1 MEDLRQRFNSKRF
14 AKQYHY
20 DGALGAVCSREG
32 TSFRL
37 WAPTATSVELR
48 LYQKGHSVSPYF
60 QTALSREEKGVWV
73 WSSPE
78 NLDGVYYNYVVT
90 VQGVSRETADPY
102 ARACGLNG
110 SRSMV
115 IDLSRTNP
123 KGWELDMPPER
134 QPEDI
139 IYEVHVREFSWAESG
154 GFPKEARGKYK
165 AFSCT
170 DTTLYNDGTHP
181 TGIGWMKQLGVTYVQ
196 LMPVFDY
203 ASVDEENPE
212 GSFNWGYDP
221 LNYNVPEGSYS
232 TDPTRGEV
240 RIREFKEMVQSL
252 HQNGFRVIMDVVYNH
267 TYHRDSW
274 LERTVPGYYY
284 RQYPDGRI
292 SDGSGCG
299 NDIASERSMCAKYI
313 LDSVLYWT
321 EEYHIDGFRFDL
333 MGLLDT
339 QLMETIRKELD
350 ARWGR
355 GEKLV
360 YGEPWTA
367 WETAMARGFH
377 PADKK
382 HLAGM
387 DMEIGAFCDGVRDA
401 IKGSVMDVAARG
413 FVNGG
418 RHKEEQILHSVSGW
432 CGKYRRFSAAA
443 PSQVINYLSCHDD
456 MTIWDKLVFTLDP
469 QKQYDKFS
477 SQVLRANRLAA
488 AICFTCQGRLFLLSG
503 EEFGRTKEGEGN
515 TYCSPISLNR
525 LDWER
530 AWQNRELA
538 EYYQGLFALRKTLP
552 ALCDKSIEARDRIL
566 QSKILRSGCVQV
578 LLDNTGGNYR
588 QLLLVYNAS
597 HTPQSISLTDGWFL
611 LADGENSFLWREE
624 HPVSQLEVSPVS
636 AMILGKK

>member
-78 NLDGVYYNYVVT
+78 NLDGVYYDYVVT

-181 TGIGWMKQLGVTYVQ
+181 TGIGWMKQLGVTHVQ

-443 PSQVINYLSCHDD
+443 PSQVINYLSCHDN

-566 QSKILRSGCVQV
+566 QSKILRSGCVQA

-588 QLLLVYNAS
+588 QLLLVYNAA

>member
-1 MEDLRQRFNSKRF
+1 MEDLRQKFNSKRF

-78 NLDGVYYNYVVT
+78 NLDGVYYDYVVT

-181 TGIGWMKQLGVTYVQ
+181 TGIGWMKQLGVTHVQ

-350 ARWGR
+350 TRWGR

-401 IKGSVMDVAARG
+401 IKGSVMDTAARG

-432 CGKYRRFSAAA
+432 CGKYRRFSAAV

-503 EEFGRTKEGEGN
+503 EEFGRTKEGKGN

-525 LDWER
+525 LDWKR

-538 EYYQGLFALRKTLP
+538 DYYQGLFALRKTLP

-588 QLLLVYNAS
+588 QLLLIYNAS
-597 HTPQSISLTDGWFL
+597 HSPQPVLLEEGWSL

>member
-78 NLDGVYYNYVVT
+78 NLDGVYYDYVVT

-170 DTTLYNDGTHP
+170 DTALYNDGTHP
-181 TGIGWMKQLGVTYVQ
+181 TGIGWMKQLGVTHVQ

-367 WETAMARGFH
+367 RETAMARGFH
-377 PADKK
+377 QADKK

>member
-32 TSFRL
+32 ISFRL

-78 NLDGVYYNYVVT
+78 NLDGVYYDYVVT

-181 TGIGWMKQLGVTYVQ
+181 TGIGWMKQLGVTHVQ

-456 MTIWDKLVFTLDP
+456 MTVWDKLVFTLDP

-503 EEFGRTKEGEGN
+503 EEFGRTKEGEGD

-566 QSKILRSGCVQV
+566 QSKILRSGCVQA

-588 QLLLVYNAS
+588 QLMLVYNAS
-597 HTPQSISLTDGWFL
+597 HTPQSISLADGWFL

>member
-1 MEDLRQRFNSKRF
+1 MENLRQRFNSKRF

-20 DGALGAVCSREG
+20 NGALGAVCSSEG
-32 TSFRL
+32 TTFRL
-37 WAPTATSVELR
+37 WAPTAVSVELR
-48 LYQKGHSVSPYF
+48 LYQKGHGVSPYF
-60 QTALSREEKGVWV
+60 QTALSRQGRGVWV
-73 WSSPE
+73 WSSPQ
-78 NLDGVYYNYVVT
+78 NLDGVYYDYVVT
-90 VQGVSRETADPY
+90 AQGVSRETADPY

-115 IDLSRTNP
+115 IDLFRTNP
-123 KGWELDMPPER
+123 KGWERDVPPAR

-139 IYEVHVREFSWAESG
+139 IYELHVREFSWAESG
-154 GFPKEARGKYK
+154 GFPKKVRGKYK
-165 AFSCT
+165 AFCCT
-170 DTTLYNDGTHP
+170 DTTLHNDGAHP
-181 TGIGWMKQLGVTYVQ
+181 TGIGWIKQLGVTHVQ

-221 LNYNVPEGSYS
+221 LNYNIPEGSYS

-252 HQNGFRVIMDVVYNH
+252 HQNGFRVVMDVVYNH

-313 LDSVLYWT
+313 LDSVLYWA

-367 WETAMARGFH
+367 WETSMARGFQQ
-377 PADKK
+377 ADKK

-387 DMEIGAFCDGVRDA
+387 DPEIGAFCDGVRDG
-401 IKGSVMDVAARG
+401 IKGSVMDAASRG

-418 RHKEEQILHSVSGW
+418 RRKENEIFHSISGW
-432 CGKYRRFSAAA
+432 CGKHRRFSAAA

-456 MTIWDKLVFTLDP
+456 MTVWDKLVFTLDP
-469 QKQYDKFS
+469 QKQYDVFS
-477 SQVLRANRLAA
+477 PQVLRANRLAA

-503 EEFGRTKEGEGN
+503 EEFGRTKEGEAN
-515 TYCSPISLNR
+515 TYCASITLNR

-552 ALCDKSIEARDRIL
+552 ALCDKSGTAWERIL
-566 QSKILRSGCVQV
+566 QQEILRPGCVQV
-578 LLDNTGGNYR
+578 LLDNTGGSYR
-588 QLLLVYNAS
+588 QILLVYNAS
-597 HTPQSISLTDGWFL
+597 QTPQPLLLEDGWFL
-611 LADGENSFLWREE
+611 LADGENSFLWQEE
-624 HPVSQLEVSPVS
+624 HPVSQLKAEPVS
-636 AMILGKK
+636 VVILGKK

>member
-78 NLDGVYYNYVVT
+78 NLDGVYYDYVVT

-181 TGIGWMKQLGVTYVQ
+181 TGIGWMKQLGVTHVQ

-413 FVNGG
+413 FVNGR

>member
-78 NLDGVYYNYVVT
+78 NLDGVYYDYVVT

-170 DTTLYNDGTHP
+170 DATLYNDGTHP
-181 TGIGWMKQLGVTYVQ
+181 TGIGWMKQLGVTHVQ

>member
-78 NLDGVYYNYVVT
+78 NLDGVYYDYVVT

-181 TGIGWMKQLGVTYVQ
+181 TGIGWMKQLGVTHVQ

-443 PSQVINYLSCHDD
+443 PSQVINYLSCHDN

-566 QSKILRSGCVQV
+566 QSKILRSGCVQA

>member
-115 IDLSRTNP
+115 IGLSRTNP

-588 QLLLVYNAS
+588 QLMLVYNAS
-597 HTPQSISLTDGWFL
+597 HTPQSISLADGWFL

>member
-78 NLDGVYYNYVVT
+78 NLDGVYYDYVVT

-212 GSFNWGYDP
+212 GGFNWGYDP

-355 GEKLV
+355 GEKLI

-377 PADKK
+377 QADKK

-566 QSKILRSGCVQV
+566 QSKILRSGCVQA

-588 QLLLVYNAS
+588 QLLLIYNAS
-597 HTPQSISLTDGWFL
+597 HSPQSISLADGWFL

>member
-181 TGIGWMKQLGVTYVQ
+181 TGIGWMKQLDVTYVQ

-284 RQYPDGRI
+284 CQYPDGRI

>member
-78 NLDGVYYNYVVT
+78 NLDGVYYDYVVT

-170 DTTLYNDGTHP
+170 DTALYNDGTHP
-181 TGIGWMKQLGVTYVQ
+181 TGIGWMKQLGVTHVQ

-350 ARWGR
+350 TRWGR

-367 WETAMARGFH
+367 RETAMARGFH

-456 MTIWDKLVFTLDP
+456 MTVWDKLVFTLDP

-503 EEFGRTKEGEGN
+503 EEFGRTKEGEGD

-566 QSKILRSGCVQV
+566 QSKILRSGCVQA